1 MTVQEQHLK
10 RIQDKVQQLLKQY
23 AAVQKENIKLKED
36 LASSQEKI
44 TAQQKNMDD
53 LKQQVSVLKMNAG
66 DMSELDKKEFERRIN
81 GYVKEIDRCIAM
93 LGQ

>member
-23 AAVQKENIKLKED
+23 AAVQKENNKLKED

-93 LGQ
+93 LGE